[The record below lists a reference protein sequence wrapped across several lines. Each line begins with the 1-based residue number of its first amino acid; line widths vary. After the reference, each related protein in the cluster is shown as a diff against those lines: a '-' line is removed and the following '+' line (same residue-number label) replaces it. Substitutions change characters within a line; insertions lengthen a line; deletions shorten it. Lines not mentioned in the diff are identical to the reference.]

1 MLCLLA
7 QAFAS
12 IEHHNACTAVHFR
25 RTLSDPQHPTLPGKS
40 ALMIL
45 HRQGRKCGLADHCA
59 SRPGGGGGNGSKAG
73 SAAPKFA
80 GVSVRK
86 ARKCGLTGGQ
96 VHNGTVRLDEVTVE
110 PMALEAF
117 EITL

>member
-1 MLCLLA
+1 MHVLEWLQL
-7 QAFAS
+7 S
-12 IEHHNACTAVHFR
+12 TLHNLHCC
-25 RTLSDPQHPTLPGKS
+25 RTLSDPKHPTLPGKS

-59 SRPGGGGGNGSKAG
+59 SRSGGGGVGSKAG
-73 SAAPKFA
+73 SSAAPKFA

-96 VHNGTVRLDEVTVE
+96 VHNASVRLDEVAVE